1 MIFKPVTPASLYA
14 SYGVSHLPSSG
25 DQFSSLTATTQTLEP
40 ERFDNYELGA
50 KWDVRPALAL
60 TGAVFRLD
68 RSNSTAPDPANSQR
82 TIQTGAQ
89 RTTGFELGV
98 TGEVSS
104 AWQLVAGFSSQRA
117 RITSRTSAGAEG
129 ATVPLVPSSS
139 FSIWNR
145 VQVAPLVAVGA
156 GAVHQARMY
165 AALDNTVAL
174 PAFTR
179 YDGAL
184 YVTLPLK
191 TRAQINV
198 ENLFDTRY
206 YATSHGNNNIM
217 PGASRT
223 VRLSLIADF

>member
-1 MIFKPVTPASLYA
+1 M
-14 SYGVSHLPSSG
+14 
-25 DQFSSLTATTQTLEP
+25 
-40 ERFDNYELGA
+40 
-50 KWDVRPALAL
+50 
-60 TGAVFRLD
+60 
-68 RSNSTAPDPANSQR
+68 
-82 TIQTGAQ
+82 
-89 RTTGFELGV
+89 
-98 TGEVSS
+98 
-104 AWQLVAGFSSQRA
+104 
-117 RITSRTSAGAEG
+117 
-129 ATVPLVPSSS
+129 TVPLVPHST

-165 AALDNTVAL
+165 AALDNTVTL

-184 YVTLPLK
+184 YVTLPLG
-191 TRAQINV
+191 TRAQLNV